1 MTRQKKSR
9 KPGPLAPSLK
19 PKAMVERVTPED
31 RVYAGKGRKPGSRFN
46 VASSAKKATGNTAG
60 GAKDPRH
67 GSKQPIALIKPQQ
80 AAPIVSEAQK
90 RAAAEAE
97 LAQLENDSKLQLLLE
112 RLDNDE
118 ELTAAELRYV
128 DTRTER
134 FEQLAELL
142 GLEVDEDD
150 DD

>member
-19 PKAMVERVTPED
+19 PKALVDRVTPED

-46 VASSAKKATGNTAG
+46 QQTGAKKGTSVATA
-60 GAKDPRH
+60 ASKDARH
-67 GSKQPIALIKPQQ
+67 GSKQPIALIKPEQPAPVITAAQQ
-80 AAPIVSEAQK
+80 

-97 LAQLENDSKLQLLLE
+97 LAQLEQDSKLQALLE
-112 RLDNDE
+112 RLENDE

>member
-19 PKAMVERVTPED
+19 PKALVERVTPED

-46 VASSAKKATGNTAG
+46 VQTGAKKGSTTVA

-67 GSKQPIALIKPQQ
+67 GSKQPITLIKPEQAQ
-80 AAPIVSEAQK
+80 AATTAAQQ

-97 LAQLENDSKLQLLLE
+97 LAQLENDSTLQQLLE
-112 RLDNDE
+112 RLENDE

-128 DTRTER
+128 DKRTER

>member
-19 PKAMVERVTPED
+19 PKSMVERVTPED

-46 VASSAKKATGNTAG
+46 VQAKAGKNAPASTTGAR
-60 GAKDPRH
+60 DPRH
-67 GSKQPIALIKPQQ
+67 GSKQPIALIKPEQ
-80 AAPIVSEAQK
+80 AAAVLSEAQQ

-97 LAQLENDSKLQLLLE
+97 LAALENDSKLQALLE
-112 RLDNDE
+112 RLENDDD
-118 ELTAAELRYV
+118 LTAAELKYV
-128 DTRTER
+128 DQRTER

-142 GLEVDEDD
+142 GLEVDDD
-150 DD
+150 DDQ

>member
-19 PKAMVERVTPED
+19 PKSMVERVTPED

-46 VASSAKKATGNTAG
+46 APADAAKKSAPNAATAR
-60 GAKDPRH
+60 DPRH
-67 GSKQPIALIKPQQ
+67 GSKQPIALIKPEQATAALSAAQQ
-80 AAPIVSEAQK
+80 

-97 LAQLENDSKLQLLLE
+97 LAALERDSKLQELLE
-112 RLDNDE
+112 RLENDE
-118 ELTAAELRYV
+118 ELTAAELKYV
-128 DTRTER
+128 DQRTER

-142 GLEVDEDD
+142 GLEVDDD
-150 DD
+150 DDE

>member
-19 PKAMVERVTPED
+19 PKALVERVTPED

-46 VASSAKKATGNTAG
+46 VNSDAKKDAAAAG
-60 GAKDPRH
+60 KASTDPRH
-67 GSKQPIALIKPQQ
+67 GSKQPVTLIKPQQ
-80 AAPIVSEAQK
+80 SVAPITAAQQ

-97 LAQLENDSKLQLLLE
+97 LASLENDSKLQTLLE
-112 RLDNDE
+112 RLENDE
-118 ELTAAELRYV
+118 DLSAAELKYV
-128 DTRTER
+128 DKRTER